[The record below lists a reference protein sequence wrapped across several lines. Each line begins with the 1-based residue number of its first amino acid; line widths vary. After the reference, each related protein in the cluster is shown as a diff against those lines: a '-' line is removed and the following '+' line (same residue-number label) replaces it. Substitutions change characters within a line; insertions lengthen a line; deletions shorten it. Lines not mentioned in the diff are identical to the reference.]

1 MEERCLLIHK
11 IKGFFW
17 IFIKFSLEYEK
28 KNSMSRKEKKKKAH
42 FPSSRNVSTKIY
54 TNGPPSV
61 DKNRAVKV
69 EAERG
74 NISRRGGTWYES
86 PPPSCITEIARK
98 ILATRRSKIG
108 GGGKKEKE
116 KRKRKEKK
124 RERNAAKLRQILPQQ
139 HRVSRPNK
147 IEGFTTRSADPDTP
161 FLPPPPMP
169 LPSPRIF
176 HDSL

>member
-1 MEERCLLIHK
+1 MFVNTQNQRIFLDLYKILVRIRKKKFEER
-11 IKGFFW
+11 
-17 IFIKFSLEYEK
+17 
-28 KNSMSRKEKKKKAH
+28 KKKKSP

-54 TNGPPSV
+54 TNGPAPV

-124 RERNAAKLRQILPQQ
+124 GRGMPRNCAKFCRSSIVFPVRTKSKDLR
-139 HRVSRPNK
+139 RDRPTP
-147 IEGFTTRSADPDTP
+147 IHHSSPLHQCLSLLRGSFTIPCK
-161 FLPPPPMP
+161 
-169 LPSPRIF
+169 
-176 HDSL
+176 